1 MKIIRNLF
9 KQKENRYNYSVT
21 VGNTGVY
28 IEEDRPIKVGYNA
41 MLEIPAVYSAI
52 ELIVN
57 TVSSLDIKLYSED
70 LTGVEE
76 VKTDKRIY
84 CFNDEPNILMTGVEL
99 KKAIVRDYLIFGN
112 AYVYIEKKGVDI
124 SLKYVPATKV
134 TYSINESDPI
144 NPQIILYVGGKA
156 YYPHEFIILTKNTR
170 LGVIGRGVLHEC
182 QELLTLAHTQNKF
195 VLSTLVN
202 GGIKRGVLKVEHKLR
217 KEELDDLK
225 RNFEDVYAGRRNTII
240 LNNGTNYQELQQSV
254 QEMELVNLKSTIT
267 KEILTVF
274 DIPENLFNSNIP
286 TEIWQIFI
294 KSTITPILTKIEQAL
309 NKSLLNTDEK
319 GKLYF
324 AFDTKQLMKGD
335 IIKRFQA
342 YKIAIEN
349 GFMTRNEVRF
359 EEDLRELK
367 GLDTVTYSIGET
379 LLNPENGDIYTPN
392 TGEKTNINDLG
403 GGKNATNGDTQ

>member
-1 MKIIRNLF
+1 MRLF
-9 KQKENRYNYSVT
+9 RSLSKHKENRGSIT
-21 VGNTGVY
+21 VGGTEIFISDNK
-28 IEEDRPIKVGYNA
+28 PIKVGYNA

-52 ELIVN
+52 ELITN
-57 TVSSLDIKLYSED
+57 TVSSLDIKLYRED

-76 VKTDKRIY
+76 VKSDRRIY
-84 CFNDEPNILMTGVEL
+84 CFNDEPNVLMTGVEL

-112 AYVYIEKKGVDI
+112 AYIYIEKNGVDFK
-124 SLKYVPATKV
+124 LKYIPANKV
-134 TYSINESDPI
+134 TYSINEVDPI
-144 NPQIILYVGGKA
+144 NPQIILYVGGKK

-170 LGVIGRGVLHEC
+170 LGVTGIGVLHEC
-182 QELLTLAHTQNKF
+182 QELLTLAHTQNRF
-195 VLSTLVN
+195 VLSTLAN
-202 GGIKRGVLKVEHKLR
+202 GGIKRGVLKADNRLST
-217 KEELDDLK
+217 EELKKLK
-225 RNFEDVYAGRRNTII
+225 TNFEEVYAGKKNTII
-240 LNNGTNYQELQQSV
+240 LNKDMDYQELQQSV
-254 QEMELVNLKSTIT
+254 QEMELVNLKNAIT

-294 KSTITPILTKIEQAL
+294 KSTITPILIKIEQAL
-309 NKSLLNTDEK
+309 NKSLLNTEEK

-342 YKIAIEN
+342 YKIAIEK

-367 GLDTVTYSIGET
+367 GLDVVTYSIGET
-379 LLNPENGDIYTPN
+379 LLNPKNGQVYTPN
-392 TGEKTNINDLG
+392 TGEKTNIDSLG
-403 GGKNATNGDTQ
+403 GETNAKYGNTK